1 MSIFKIII
9 YKVIKDLIGRVN
21 WGIIVER
28 TATRLVIAGLDKI
41 ARLATNTVTK
51 EMVNDIKNQLSNRKL
66 KEMDKE
72 VGQGWD

>member
-1 MSIFKIII
+1 M
-9 YKVIKDLIGRVN
+9 LIGKVN
-21 WGIIVER
+21 WGVIVER

-41 ARLATNTVTK
+41 ASLTTNTVTK